1 MSDNFLD
8 KRTLT
13 PEQAA
18 SLDKATEREPV
29 PIKKR
34 ELPERSRSDGP
45 TWYTNEYKNHYNVH
59 LFDSKNE
66 RIIIYLCITVLAI
79 VAIIYW

>member
-8 KRTLT
+8 ERTLT
-13 PEQAA
+13 PEQANA
-18 SLDKATEREPV
+18 LDKATEREPM

-34 ELPERSRSDGP
+34 ELPERSRSNGP
-45 TWYTNEYKNHYNVH
+45 TWYTNEYKNHYNFH
-59 LFDSKNE
+59 LWPTSE
-66 RIIIYLCITVLAI
+66 RMFACLCVTIVAI